1 MTTEIFTHEIV
12 KETAKAVLVAVMVSW
27 GEGAPREKQ
36 LWIPKSVIVSLRE
49 FNAEKQVLE
58 VKSWFIQKTESEN
71 AFHGYQMEISKLAK
85 AI

>member
-1 MTTEIFTHEIV
+1 MTTEIFTHAIV

-27 GEGAPREKQ
+27 GEGGLREKQ
-36 LWIPKSVIVSLRE
+36 LWMPKSVIVSQRE
-49 FNAEKQVLE
+49 FNAEQQVLE

-71 AFHGYQMEISKLAK
+71 AFHGYQMEINKLAK